1 MTPQQGQRLDD
12 GDVSAMP
19 NPLNPDAMPE
29 GTSVLMRGQ
38 NLTGSDFAL
47 NYKFYAG
54 IGGTHTELEGAGFG
68 VRKLEGQVVEVYA
81 GPMDTVENATMFG
94 LGKVG
99 SYSVGLSV
107 ETSSETR
114 SLQTARIDLST
125 QEGRDAYQTFMS
137 AGKVP
142 DWNPPGVQ
150 RSGSTEVFNAE
161 HAARLGIDAGP
172 ISLGIG
178 NSSQLTITRN
188 V

>member
-1 MTPQQGQRLDD
+1 KTPLQRLYGIADKLGQVPDDVKELVESSKLLKNVVKGLPISGHITAFEGSRLSYEATVTPQQGQRLDD

-99 SYSVGLSV
+99 SYSV
-107 ETSSETR
+107 
-114 SLQTARIDLST
+114 
-125 QEGRDAYQTFMS
+125 
-137 AGKVP
+137 
-142 DWNPPGVQ
+142 
-150 RSGSTEVFNAE
+150 
-161 HAARLGIDAGP
+161 
-172 ISLGIG
+172 
-178 NSSQLTITRN
+178 
-188 V
+188 